1 MRTILRDRTIR
12 ALAASMFPLALLPA
26 AALAAGADAGLL
38 SRELAAV
45 ALPRLEQA
53 VLRDAGAAVLM
64 LSDRRRERGG
74 PRPMLLTGFA
84 AAVLAGLV
92 LRAAAGS
99 RPVARTPR
107 RCGWHALAGPRAP
120 PSPAPD

>member
-1 MRTILRDRTIR
+1 MRTVLRDRTIR
-12 ALAASMFPLALLPA
+12 ALAALMFPLALLPS

-53 VLRDAGAAVLM
+53 VLRDASAAVLM

-84 AAVLAGLV
+84 AAVLAGLA
-92 LRAAAGS
+92 LRATAGS
-99 RPVARTPR
+99 RPVARPPR
-107 RCGWHALAGPRAP
+107 HCGRHALAGPRAP
-120 PSPAPD
+120 PSPSA